1 MHVHIHTHFM
11 PSSPIG
17 NEWSKYKLD
26 SSRRQGTHPV
36 IQNFLP
42 NIWKFLIGPCSFCI
56 TQSKYWLLLYCYA
69 HHIILPCFFP
79 YFFYYFSLHFICLY
93 VIALKQ
99 CFSQCSPHTT
109 SISIMWGPIRHANL
123 GAHAIY
129 AVSETG
135 DTGQIHF
142 SQIIVI
148 PQGTHHRILFSL

>member
-26 SSRRQGTHPV
+26 SSRRQGTPPSHPEFSSKHLE
-36 IQNFLP
+36 IPDRPLFFLHYTEQILITFILLCSSYYTTLFLP
-42 NIWKFLIGPCSFCI
+42 LF
-56 TQSKYWLLLYCYA
+56 LLL
-69 HHIILPCFFP
+69 LLTS
-79 YFFYYFSLHFICLY
+79 FYLSY